1 MKRPSR
7 STTLLALAYDNAH
20 GVLRL
25 EFRSR
30 AIYHYYGV
38 PAAVHEALLGAP
50 SKGSYFNR
58 VIRGRFP
65 CALCATRLG
74 LHARRGSEGQR
85 RDSTPVAHTKG

>member
-1 MKRPSR
+1 MNETRVE
-7 STTLLALAYDNAH
+7 STTLSALAYDDAREI
-20 GVLRL
+20 LQL

-38 PAAVHEALLGAP
+38 PAAVYEALLGAA

-65 CALCATRLG
+65 YALCAPAQTG
-74 LHARRGSEGQR
+74 LEGR
-85 RDSTPVAHTKG
+85 V

>member
-1 MKRPSR
+1 MNETRVE
-7 STTLLALAYDNAH
+7 STTLLALAYDDAH
-20 GVLRL
+20 MVLRL
-25 EFRSR
+25 EFRSS

-65 CALCATRLG
+65 CALCAG
-74 LHARRGSEGQR
+74 AQPGSAG
-85 RDSTPVAHTKG
+85 KL

>member
-1 MKRPSR
+1 MNETRVES
-7 STTLLALAYDNAH
+7 STLQALAYDDRR
-20 GVLRL
+20 GILQV

-38 PAAVHEALLGAP
+38 PAAVYEALLGAP

-65 CALCATRLG
+65 HAFCASAQTG
-74 LHARRGSEGQR
+74 LAGKS
-85 RDSTPVAHTKG
+85 